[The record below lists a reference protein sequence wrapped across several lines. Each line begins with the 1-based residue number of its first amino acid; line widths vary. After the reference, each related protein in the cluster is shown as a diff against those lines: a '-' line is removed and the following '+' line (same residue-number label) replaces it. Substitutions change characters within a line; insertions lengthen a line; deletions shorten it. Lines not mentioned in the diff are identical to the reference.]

1 VVDERIVSVE
11 LVAPSRLAG
20 IPDHLE
26 RRHTMRRI
34 SLTSRTLV
42 VFAVMA
48 ATALVVAAFPLL
60 AIAGDG
66 TPHGS

>member
-11 LVAPSRLAG
+11 LVAPSSLAG
-20 IPDHLE
+20 TPDHLE

-48 ATALVVAAFPLL
+48 ATALVAAAFPL
-60 AIAGDG
+60 IAMADG
-66 TPHGS
+66 GPHGI